1 MVSTSDV
8 LELSSTKNLNMIN
21 LQKQDLDLVYGGTGD
36 EEDLSDFL
44 LKKFRNLSRATRGFL
59 NGFFYGD
66 NCHCY

>member
-1 MVSTSDV
+1 
-8 LELSSTKNLNMIN
+8 MIN